1 MIRELQPAAL
11 VNDRLG
17 KGERGVNPLCDFYT
31 REQPSE
37 MNVAMPFE
45 RQQPYSWE
53 ACMTI
58 GEYWQYS
65 IKDKQLKS
73 ARELIRI
80 LVDVVSRGGNLL
92 LNVGPT
98 PDGEIPEPLVERLRG
113 VGAWLQVN
121 GESIY
126 GTTRS
131 PFTAL
136 PAGKCTARGS
146 RIYVHLEKHPGGPVQ
161 LPRLQNTIRKAWL
174 LKTGAELK
182 FDNAAKTIAL
192 PDELPDDDM
201 TTIAV
206 ELDAPPVVR

>member
-1 MIRELQPAAL
+1 
-11 VNDRLG
+11 
-17 KGERGVNPLCDFYT
+17 
-31 REQPSE
+31 
-37 MNVAMPFE
+37 MPFE
-45 RQQPYSWE
+45 QQQPYSWE

-98 PDGEIPEPLVERLRG
+98 PDGEIPEPMVERLHG

-126 GTTRS
+126 GCGRA
-131 PFTAL
+131 PFAADEAIGLATAKGNTVYLHVFDWPGEELAMSGLNVRVASAKMLATGDRVRVKQDGDRLILSGL
-136 PAGKCTARGS
+136 PVRAPDPWDSVIA
-146 RIYVHLEKHPGGPVQ
+146 
-161 LPRLQNTIRKAWL
+161 
-174 LKTGAELK
+174 LKTK
-182 FDNAAKTIAL
+182 
-192 PDELPDDDM
+192 
-201 TTIAV
+201 
-206 ELDAPPVVR
+206 